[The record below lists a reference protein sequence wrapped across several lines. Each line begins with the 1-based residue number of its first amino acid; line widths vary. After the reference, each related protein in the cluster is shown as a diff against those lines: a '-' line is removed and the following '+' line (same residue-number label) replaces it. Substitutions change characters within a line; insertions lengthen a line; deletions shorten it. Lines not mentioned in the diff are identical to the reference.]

1 MTLSCIYNV
10 FLLYSSPITDYC
22 SRPIPAEQIL
32 SHYKHSS
39 FYFPVFFGMTQW
51 AELELCIQA
60 WVRGYLPVYKH
71 GQLVS
76 GYTTGENASLSSS
89 IYYHLYIFRGG

>member
-39 FYFPVFFGMTQW
+39 FYFPVFITSIPLSTF
-51 AELELCIQA
+51 
-60 WVRGYLPVYKH
+60 
-71 GQLVS
+71 
-76 GYTTGENASLSSS
+76 LSS
-89 IYYHLYIFRGG
+89 LV